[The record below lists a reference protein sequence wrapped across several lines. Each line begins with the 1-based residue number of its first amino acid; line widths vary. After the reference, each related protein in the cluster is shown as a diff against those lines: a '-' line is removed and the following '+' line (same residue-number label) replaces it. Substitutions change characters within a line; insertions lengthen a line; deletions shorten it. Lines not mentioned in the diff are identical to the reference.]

1 MEGPLSPDNVL
12 EILDRLKRA
21 DLEIK
26 QDVKK
31 LQDLEK
37 HTQERESLLLQKTQV
52 LAEMETS
59 LQIAKSR
66 LNTLKAKDKLYRK
79 QTRWVSEFQSRM
91 KNDIDNHWREVQQM
105 DRDLMKEKNIRHD
118 ILNEMKKGFF
128 NLEGQNFG

>member
-1 MEGPLSPDNVL
+1 MG
-12 EILDRLKRA
+12 A
-21 DLEIK
+21 
-26 QDVKK
+26 
-31 LQDLEK
+31 
-37 HTQERESLLLQKTQV
+37 KTQV

>member
-37 HTQERESLLLQKTQV
+37 HTQERESLL
-52 LAEMETS
+52 